1 MPLGTEYCTCGCVET
16 AKQRDLW
23 DASRPLNP
31 AALVLSTQERS
42 LLRLLYHRGA
52 SQREVAGALGISR
65 AALRRRV
72 RRARDKAA
80 DPVLVGLALVWRRL
94 SPAERRLAYLHHVL
108 DVSLA
113 EITRRG
119 LGDPA
124 AIGNGSAGPSR
135 TTLRRRLRGI
145 ERKAKLAAGERR
157 NRETRNAQ
165 GPSSAG

>member
-1 MPLGTEYCTCGCVET
+1 M
-16 AKQRDLW
+16 
-23 DASRPLNP
+23 
-31 AALVLSTQERS
+31 
-42 LLRLLYHRGA
+42 RLLYHRGA

-72 RRARDKAA
+72 RRAKDKAA

-113 EITRRG
+113 EIARRG

-124 AIGNGSAGPSR
+124 AIGNGSAKPGKMRLRSR
-135 TTLRRRLRGI
+135 LRRI

-157 NRETRNAQ
+157 NHEVRNAQ